1 MTASNYY
8 EVLGISKDASQ
19 EDVRRAYK
27 RCALRYHPDKK
38 QDDSDAAMFKKVSEA
53 YQILGDPE
61 RRSTYD
67 ELMKEPS
74 PEFWYIMN
82 MFLNMM
88 KQYIKTQKKQ
98 LVFNINVHLSEV
110 YRGEIKKMVITT
122 KKLEGTEVQKNIYIS
137 LKGIKS
143 QYVFEGAGDET
154 IDGSYQDII
163 VNVTVIADEN
173 IKRDTIL
180 DTLDLN
186 IELPM
191 TLYEYYDGFEKEIKH
206 LDGEVLNVTVPP
218 KNVRSSS
225 CFSSC
230 FSDYVVIH
238 VMENKGLPDDDG
250 KRGKLYI
257 YFRLVLPE
265 ENPLDVLKNIT

>member
-1 MTASNYY
+1 MTSPNYY
-8 EVLGISKDASQ
+8 EVLGVSKDASQ

-27 RCALRYHPDKK
+27 RCALRYHPDKM
-38 QDDSDAAMFKKVSEA
+38 QDSDAAMFKKVNEA

-82 MFLNMM
+82 MLLNMM

-98 LVFNINVHLSEV
+98 LVFDINVHLSEV
-110 YRGEIKKMVITT
+110 YRGEIKKLVITT
-122 KKLEGTEVQKNIYIS
+122 KKLDGTEVTKNIYIS
-137 LKGIKS
+137 LKSIKS
-143 QYVFEGAGDET
+143 QHVFEGAGDET
-154 IDGSYQDII
+154 IDGTYQDII
-163 VNVTVIADEN
+163 VNLIVIADEN
-173 IKRDTIL
+173 IKRDTVL

-191 TLYEYYDGFEKEIKH
+191 TLYEYYEGFEKEITH
-206 LDGEVLNVTVPP
+206 LDGEVLHVTVPP
-218 KNVRSSS
+218 KSVRSNS
-225 CFSSC
+225 FSSC
-230 FSDYVVIH
+230 FSDYVLIH
-238 VMENKGLPDDDG
+238 VMENKGLPDDDDG
-250 KRGKLYI
+250 KRGKLYV

-265 ENPLDVLKNIT
+265 EIPLDVLKNIT

>member
-1 MTASNYY
+1 M
-8 EVLGISKDASQ
+8 
-19 EDVRRAYK
+19 
-27 RCALRYHPDKK
+27 
-38 QDDSDAAMFKKVSEA
+38 QDNDAAMFKKVNEA
-53 YQILGDPE
+53 YQILGDSE

-82 MFLNMM
+82 MLLNMM

-98 LVFNINVHLSEV
+98 LVFNINVQLAEV
-110 YRGEIKKMVITT
+110 YRGDIKKLVITT
-122 KKLEGTEVQKNIYIS
+122 KRLDGTEVPKNIYIS

-163 VNVTVIADEN
+163 VNCAVIADEH

-180 DTLDLN
+180 DTFDLN

-206 LDGEVLNVTVPP
+206 LDGEVMHITVPP
-218 KNVRSSS
+218 KSVRSS

-230 FSDYVVIH
+230 FSDYVLIDVIDD
-238 VMENKGLPDDDG
+238 KGLPDDDG
-250 KRGKLYI
+250 KRGKLYV

-265 ENPLDVLKNIT
+265 TICSCLKNIT